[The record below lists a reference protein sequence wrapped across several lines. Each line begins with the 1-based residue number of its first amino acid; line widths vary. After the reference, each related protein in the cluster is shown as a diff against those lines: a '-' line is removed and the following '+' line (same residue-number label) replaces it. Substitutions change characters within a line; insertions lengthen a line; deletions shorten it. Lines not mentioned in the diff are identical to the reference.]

1 MARSILWDDE
11 RNVPLRDWVEISQR
25 LVQMFAEDKEGLLK
39 DALTKYYALL
49 HYTSTKHAILLSLL
63 PISASSILDI
73 PPPNSV
79 PDRAIL
85 VRPTLSILSSLPVSL
100 IRLILFL
107 PPLLLHFPGY
117 FTGPLLSKCLATP
130 GEEEGPAQFKAIGAG
145 LGIGANIAL
154 ALGILWK
161 KNQSGTLLGLEDG
174 DGRALLKRIVGLVGA
189 VYLSVVVLVKW
200 HKLLVGGTCASL
212 MQVLSCSLLSM
223 QPFE

>member
-1 MARSILWDDE
+1 MARNILWDDE
-11 RNVPLRDWVEISQR
+11 RNVPLKDWVEISQR
-25 LVQMFAEDKEGLLK
+25 LAQMFVEDEEVRLK

-49 HYTSTKHAILLSLL
+49 HHTNTKHAILLSLL

-79 PDRAIL
+79 PASAIL
-85 VRPTLSILSSLPVSL
+85 IRSTLSILSSLPVSL

-107 PPLLLHFPGY
+107 PPFLLHFPGY

-130 GEEEGPAQFKAIGAG
+130 GEEEGPAQFKAVGAG

-154 ALGILWK
+154 ALGLLWK
-161 KNQSGTLLGLEDG
+161 TNNFRTVLGLGND

-189 VYLSVVVLVKW
+189 VYLGVVVLVKW
-200 HKLLVGGTCASL
+200 HKLLVGGACALL
-212 MQVLSCSLLSM
+212 MKCSCSLSLIQS
-223 QPFE
+223 FE

>member
-1 MARSILWDDE
+1 MARDILWDDE
-11 RNVPLRDWVEISQR
+11 HNVPLKDWVEISQR
-25 LVQMFAEDKEGLLK
+25 LVQMFVEDEEVHLK

-49 HYTSTKHAILLSLL
+49 HYTNTKHAILLSLL
-63 PISASSILDI
+63 PISTSSILDI

-79 PDRAIL
+79 PASAIL
-85 VRPTLSILSSLPVSL
+85 VRPTLSILSSLPASL

-130 GEEEGPAQFKAIGAG
+130 GEEEGPAQFKAVGAG

-161 KNQSGTLLGLEDG
+161 KNSFRTLIGLGD
-174 DGRALLKRIVGLVGA
+174 DDCTALLKRLVGLVGA
-189 VYLSVVVLVKW
+189 VYLGVMVLVKW
-200 HKLLVGGTCASL
+200 HKLLVRGACASL
-212 MQVLSCSLLSM
+212 MKCSCSLLLIQS
-223 QPFE
+223 FE

>member
-11 RNVPLRDWVEISQR
+11 RNVPLKDWVEISQR
-25 LVQMFAEDKEGLLK
+25 LAQMFVEDKEGHLK

-63 PISASSILDI
+63 PISTSSILDI

-130 GEEEGPAQFKAIGAG
+130 GEEEGPAQFKAVGAG

-161 KNQSGTLLGLEDG
+161 KNQSGTLFGLGDD
-174 DGRALLKRIVGLVGA
+174 DGRTLLKRIVGLVGA
-189 VYLSVVVLVKW
+189 VYLGVVVLVKW

-212 MQVLSCSLLSM
+212 MQCSCSLLSM
-223 QPFE
+223 QLFK